1 MISQGALRDVEM
13 CRIIK
18 RLAAR
23 VTSIDVKGQRD
34 HVPIAI
40 QFKIR
45 YLVDFAPINTHRY
58 DRDRMLK
65 SVLGDAEIRDPFVR
79 SVNRELESR
88 QSEFVRLGF
97 NPDKQWGMIQDVVLN
112 KSKEFFTRNDRKN
125 EPRKQQIVR
134 TLRQTLL
141 EDRRELALHRGLNR
155 AEANL
160 PTRWC
165 FCFG

>member
-1 MISQGALRDVEM
+1 MM
-13 CRIIK
+13 
-18 RLAAR
+18 
-23 VTSIDVKGQRD
+23 
-34 HVPIAI
+34 
-40 QFKIR
+40 
-45 YLVDFAPINTHRY
+45 
-58 DRDRMLK
+58 K

-88 QSEFVRLGF
+88 QGEFVRLGF
-97 NPDKQWGMIQDVVLN
+97 NPDKQWGMIQDVVVN

-125 EPRKQQIVR
+125 EPLKQQIVR
-134 TLRQTLL
+134 TSRQKLL

-165 FCFG
+165 FFFG